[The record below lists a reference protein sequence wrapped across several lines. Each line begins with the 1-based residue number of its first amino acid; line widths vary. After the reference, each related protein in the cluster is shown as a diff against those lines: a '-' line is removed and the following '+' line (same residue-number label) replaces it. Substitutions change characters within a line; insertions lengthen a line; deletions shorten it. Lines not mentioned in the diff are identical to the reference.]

1 MQWLLCCQTIVLVT
15 IKLLVNRL
23 LYRRLL
29 IFSITKIATGKCF
42 DFLKKEPNSSYIF
55 MSVVEIF
62 RIRKEE
68 KNFTAQ
74 IRLEY
79 THFYKKHFQKVCPI
93 LIKTF
98 G

>member
-1 MQWLLCCQTIVLVT
+1 
-15 IKLLVNRL
+15 
-23 LYRRLL
+23 
-29 IFSITKIATGKCF
+29 
-42 DFLKKEPNSSYIF
+42 

-79 THFYKKHFQKVCPI
+79 THFYKTHFQKVCPI

>member
-1 MQWLLCCQTIVLVT
+1 
-15 IKLLVNRL
+15 
-23 LYRRLL
+23 
-29 IFSITKIATGKCF
+29 
-42 DFLKKEPNSSYIF
+42 

-74 IRLEY
+74 IRLED
-79 THFYKKHFQKVCPI
+79 THFYKIYFQKVCPI
-93 LIKTF
+93 LIKTS